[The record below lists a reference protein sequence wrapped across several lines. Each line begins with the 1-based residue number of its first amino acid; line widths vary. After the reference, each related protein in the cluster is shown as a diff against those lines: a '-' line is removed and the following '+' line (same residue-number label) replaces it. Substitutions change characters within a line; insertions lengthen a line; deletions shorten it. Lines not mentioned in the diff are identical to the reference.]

1 MGVSVFNFPSTSKG
15 LHVNPVDIVSVATEF
30 GLFVALVVACILAM
44 GLVIRAIWMAY
55 REEVSGRREDQ
66 KLATAQILES
76 ARIMDRAVDVVSAR
90 RD

>member
-1 MGVSVFNFPSTSKG
+1 M
-15 LHVNPVDIVSVATEF
+15 NPVDIVTVANDF
-30 GLFVALVVACILAM
+30 GLFVAMSAACIIAM
-44 GLVIRAIWMAY
+44 SLVIRAMWKAY

-66 KLATAQILES
+66 KLAAAQLLES